1 MPNLTTN
8 LKEVNQMKTN
18 IFAIMPNAKGLKKLG
33 KFCHIVE
40 LNAGSFGV
48 FAFSSRKAHKNHMV
62 KFNSI

>member
-1 MPNLTTN
+1 
-8 LKEVNQMKTN
+8 MKTN

-33 KFCHIVE
+33 KFYHIVE
-40 LNAGSFGV
+40 LEEGSFV

>member
-1 MPNLTTN
+1 
-8 LKEVNQMKTN
+8 MKTN
-18 IFAIMPNAKGLKKLG
+18 IFAIMPNTKVLKKLG

>member
-1 MPNLTTN
+1 
-8 LKEVNQMKTN
+8 MKTN
-18 IFAIMPNAKGLKKLG
+18 IFAIMPNTKVLKKLG

-40 LNAGSFGV
+40 LEEGSFGV